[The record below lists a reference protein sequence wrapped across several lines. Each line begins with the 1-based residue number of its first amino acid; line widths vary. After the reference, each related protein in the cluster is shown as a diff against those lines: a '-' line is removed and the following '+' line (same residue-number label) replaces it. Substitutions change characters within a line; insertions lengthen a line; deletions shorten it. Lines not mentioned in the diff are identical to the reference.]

1 MKLKL
6 FIVTLFLMTIFINA
20 NCQLINYS
28 ETNNEDVKDLK
39 YEIIGKLKGNIHIYK
54 NNRDN
59 SSITLYDAE
68 MQEVSKEKLK
78 FLPDKIIN
86 ENFLLF
92 SDSYYMFYQYQHK
105 GVVYCMAVK
114 FDDMGK
120 KVGEPI
126 QLDTTNI
133 SFFANNKIYTVINS
147 EDKQKI
153 VVVKISKPEEE
164 KTNTVTT
171 TLYDRQ
177 LHLLKRSVLSIPMKE
192 RNATL
197 SEFQVDN
204 EGDLVFVK
212 SNGSGQ
218 SEIIS
223 SVKLITKPALEDT
236 TGVNE
241 VNLNGIFLDDVRLK
255 VDNYNKHYL
264 ITTLFSKQRRG
275 DVNGFYCY
283 SWDKN
288 TKKQLLNTTI
298 TFTDEFLEDAKTN
311 GTAKTALNDYYLRNI
326 VVKRDGGFVLV
337 AESYFTST
345 ENNDPFNRW
354 NGFGSPY
361 SGFNNYSV
369 YGAGGMYYNPYARSY
384 SNTTKYFAE
393 NVIMLSLDVNGKL
406 DWSNVI
412 RKAQQAEETENT
424 ISYGVLNSGDKVH
437 FLFNVDTKREMLLN
451 DQCITPGGQLTRS
464 PAIKSLNG
472 QYEFM
477 PRYGKQTGIRQIVV
491 PCRYRNYI
499 CFAKIDF

>member
-1 MKLKL
+1 MRWKI
-6 FIVTLFLMTIFINA
+6 FIVSLLLMAATITA
-20 NCQLINYS
+20 KCQLINYS
-28 ETNNEDVKDLK
+28 EANSEDAKDLK
-39 YEIIGKLKGNIHIYK
+39 YEIIGKLKGNIQIYK
-54 NNRDN
+54 NYRDN
-59 SSITLYDAE
+59 SVIALYDAQ
-68 MQEVSKEKLK
+68 MQEVAKEKLK
-78 FLPDKIIN
+78 FLPEKIIN

-92 SDSYYMFYQYQHK
+92 PDFYYMFYQYQHK

-114 FDDMGK
+114 FDEMGK

-126 QLDTTNI
+126 QLDTTNV

-153 VVVKISKPEEE
+153 LVVKIGKPDDE
-164 KTNTVTT
+164 KANVVTT
-171 TLYDRQ
+171 TLYNKQ
-177 LHLLKRSVLSIPMKE
+177 LEMQKRSVMTIPMKE

-204 EGDLVFVK
+204 EGDLVFIK

-223 SVKLITKPALEDT
+223 SVKLMTKHASEDT
-236 TGVNE
+236 VGINE

-275 DVNGFYCY
+275 DVNGFFCY
-283 SWDKN
+283 IWDK
-288 TKKQLLNTTI
+288 TTQKQLLNTTL
-298 TFTDEFLEDAKTN
+298 TFNDEFLEDAKTN

-326 VVKRDGGFVLV
+326 VVKRDGGFLLA
-337 AESYFTST
+337 AESYYTST

-354 NGFGSPY
+354 NGYGSPY

-369 YGAGGMYYNPYARSY
+369 YGAGGMYYNPYSRNY
-384 SNTTKYFAE
+384 SNTTRYFAD
-393 NVIMLSLDVNGKL
+393 NVIMLSVNINGKL

-412 RKAQQAEETENT
+412 RKAQQSDDTENT
-424 ISYGVLNSGDKVH
+424 ISYGVLNTGDKVH
-437 FLFNVDTKREMLLN
+437 FLFNVESKREMLLN
-451 DQCITPGGQLTRS
+451 DQSISPDGQLSRS
-464 PAIKSLNG
+464 PALKSLNG
-472 QYEFM
+472 EYEFM
-477 PRYGKQTGIRQIVV
+477 PRYGKQTGIRQIVL

>member
-1 MKLKL
+1 MKWKI
-6 FIVTLFLMTIFINA
+6 FIVSLLLMAVTITA
-20 NCQLINYS
+20 KCQLINYS
-28 ETNNEDVKDLK
+28 EANSEDAKDLK

-54 NNRDN
+54 NYRDN
-59 SSITLYDAE
+59 SVIALYDAQ
-68 MQEVSKEKLK
+68 MQEVAKEKLK
-78 FLPDKIIN
+78 FLPEKIIN

-92 SDSYYMFYQYQHK
+92 PDFYYMFYQYQHK

-114 FDDMGK
+114 FDEMGK

-126 QLDTTNI
+126 QLDTTNV

-153 VVVKISKPEEE
+153 LVVKIGKPDDE
-164 KTNTVTT
+164 KANVVTT
-171 TLYDRQ
+171 TLYNKQ
-177 LHLLKRSVLSIPMKE
+177 LEMQKRSVMTIPMKE

-204 EGDLVFVK
+204 EGDLVFIK

-223 SVKLITKPALEDT
+223 SVKLMTKHASEDT
-236 TGVNE
+236 VGINE

-275 DVNGFYCY
+275 DVNGFFCY
-283 SWDKN
+283 IWDK
-288 TKKQLLNTTI
+288 TTQKQLLNTTL
-298 TFTDEFLEDAKTN
+298 TFNDEFLEDAKTN

-326 VVKRDGGFVLV
+326 VVKRDGGFLLA
-337 AESYFTST
+337 AESYYTST

-354 NGFGSPY
+354 NGYGSPY

-369 YGAGGMYYNPYARSY
+369 YGAGGMYYNPYSRNY
-384 SNTTKYFAE
+384 SNTTRYFAD
-393 NVIMLSLDVNGKL
+393 NVIMLSVNINGKL

-412 RKAQQAEETENT
+412 RKAQQSDDTENT
-424 ISYGVLNSGDKVH
+424 ISYGVLNTGDKVH
-437 FLFNVDTKREMLLN
+437 FLFNVESKREMLLN
-451 DQCITPGGQLTRS
+451 DQSISPDGQLSRS
-464 PAIKSLNG
+464 PALKSLNG
-472 QYEFM
+472 EYEFM
-477 PRYGKQTGIRQIVV
+477 PRYGKQTGIRQIVL